1 MLLRRCK
8 RCVPGVLTDCKFNA
22 SPTAFTQ
29 RSYFSSTTKLTSPSV
44 AADFKLTGSLM
55 QDTDPEIYE
64 LIEAEKVRQRE
75 SILLSPASNYASRS
89 VLDTLQTVLQNKY
102 SEGYPRARYYGGNEN
117 VDDAE
122 ELTQKRALQLFGLN
136 DAEWKCNVQP
146 QGSFNSILEV
156 LTALTQPHA
165 KIMTPAFHAVS
176 EQKSAVNKF
185 FNILKYDAS
194 NLCALAQN
202 YTPQLILSGNGVDAA
217 FDNCTDYALIAQVAK
232 SINAYHACDI
242 SDMAGLIAAKLMP
255 SPFEHADV
263 VLCSPF
269 ATLEVRAVLPS
280 SSPFEHADVVLCSP
294 FATLRGPR
302 GAAII
307 FYRSGLSSKI
317 DGAVFPGHQGG
328 PHNHAISAM
337 AAALKMAQT
346 NEFVGYQTRVVE
358 NTQCMEDALRKK
370 QYGGVEILSNGGH
383 CLALRGLPNAEGL
396 QKLGKQVNME
406 LFYDAQSTE
415 LRISSNAMTTRGL
428 KTSDFQRVID
438 FFDQLKELSDKV
450 QKNGTEK
457 CQDSMKAL
465 KTEVATFAK
474 EFPLVGVD
482 DYDA

>member
-1 MLLRRCK
+1 
-8 RCVPGVLTDCKFNA
+8 
-22 SPTAFTQ
+22 
-29 RSYFSSTTKLTSPSV
+29 
-44 AADFKLTGSLM
+44 M

-185 FNILKYDAS
+185 YNILKYDAS
-194 NLCALAQN
+194 NLSALAQN

-232 SINAYHACDI
+232 SVNAYHACDI

-255 SPFEHADV
+255 
-263 VLCSPF
+263 
-269 ATLEVRAVLPS
+269 
-280 SSPFEHADVVLCSP
+280 SPFEHADVVLCSP

-337 AAALKMAQT
+337 AAALKMAHT

-358 NTQCMEDALRKK
+358 NAQCMEDALRKK